1 MLKKALLG
9 IFIGVLIGVFTT
21 SFFMSSGTP
30 INELFLTKITATS
43 IITGLFSGMYAYLS
57 KSKLQIFLVSILIG
71 MLVFYA
77 KYLIT
82 GHNFDPLTMGAFTGA
97 LLGGIFSTIR
107 KIEVSLTV
115 MRRLK
120 RHREAGFN
128 KYGY

>member
-1 MLKKALLG
+1 MFKKALLG
-9 IFIGVLIGVFTT
+9 IFIGSLIGVFTT
-21 SFFMSSGTP
+21 SFFLPTGTA

-43 IITGLFSGMYAYLS
+43 IITGLFSGIYAHLS
-57 KSKLQIFLVSILIG
+57 KSKLQIFLISILIG
-71 MLVFYA
+71 MLVFYT

-97 LLGGIFSTIR
+97 LLGGIFATIR

-115 MRRLK
+115 MRRLR

>member
-9 IFIGVLIGVFTT
+9 MFIGALIGVFTT
-21 SFFMSSGTP
+21 SFFVSSGTP

-43 IITGLFSGMYAYLS
+43 IITGLCSGMYAYFS

-97 LLGGIFSTIR
+97 LSGGIFSTIR

>member
-1 MLKKALLG
+1 MFKKALLG
-9 IFIGVLIGVFTT
+9 MFIGSLIGVFTT
-21 SFFMSSGTP
+21 SFFLPAGTA

-43 IITGLFSGMYAYLS
+43 ITTGLFSGIYAHLS

-82 GHNFDPLTMGAFTGA
+82 GHNYDPLTMGAFTGA
-97 LLGGIFSTIR
+97 LLGGIFATIR
-107 KIEVSLTV
+107 KIEVSLTI